1 MKIKKYVAHTMKAAM
16 QKIREEL
23 GKDAVILSSKEVK
36 KGGFLGFF
44 EKKQYE
50 VIAAV
55 EKQPIQ
61 RIRKE
66 QRREVPKVTANFK
79 ETMEQAHILSELKEM
94 KKLLASQTFESK
106 TYPPLYQSL
115 YAYLE
120 KQYIERSICEEL
132 VAHVLE
138 QTKNTP
144 DLHKGILHKEL
155 QLYIANTIQTK
166 IPSSIVTDKKIIQ
179 FVGPTGVG
187 KTTTLAKIAAMFMM
201 EHQKKIAF
209 ITTDTYRIAA
219 IEQLKTY
226 ARILNVPVEVAYSME
241 DYQRALQKFD
251 SYDAIFVDTAGRN
264 FRDEKYVQQLKT
276 MLSDHNERV
285 ISYLVLSLTAKSEDV
300 MDIFKQFQL
309 FNVKDI
315 IFTKMDETSTYG
327 PMINLLWT
335 ENVRLAYMTDGQDVP
350 EDVIIPSVEQISEL
364 IVSRDKY
371 E

>member
-1 MKIKKYVAHTMKAAM
+1 MKIKKYVAHTMKDAM
-16 QKIREEL
+16 QKIRAEL
-23 GKDAVILSSKEVK
+23 GTDAVILSSKEVK

-50 VIAAV
+50 VIAAI

-66 QRREVPKVTANFK
+66 QRREVANVTFESNQ
-79 ETMEQAHILSELKEM
+79 TIEQAHILSELKEM
-94 KKLLASQTFESK
+94 KRLLASQTIESK
-106 TYPPLYQSL
+106 TYPPLYQPL
-115 YAYLE
+115 FTYLE

-132 VAHVLE
+132 VEHILE
-138 QTKNTP
+138 QTKNIP
-144 DLHKGILHKEL
+144 DLHKDLWYKEL
-155 QLYIANTIQTK
+155 QLYITDTIQAK
-166 IPSSIVTDKKIIQ
+166 IPSSITTDKKIIQ

-226 ARILNVPVEVAYSME
+226 AKILHVPVEVAYSME
-241 DYQRALQKFD
+241 DYERALQKFD

-264 FRDEKYVQQLKT
+264 FRDEKYVQPLKT
-276 MLSDHNERV
+276 MLSDHNDQV
-285 ISYLVLSLTAKSEDV
+285 ISYLVLSLTAKNEDM

-309 FNVKDI
+309 FGVKDI

-327 PMINLLWT
+327 PIINLLWT
-335 ENVRLAYMTDGQDVP
+335 EDVRLAYMTDGQDVP
-350 EDVIIPSVEQISEL
+350 EDVIIPSAEQISEL
-364 IVSRDKY
+364 VVSRDLY